1 MILFLLPLINSR
13 LQWALPDLN
22 HEVAIEVGRLLFV
35 FLLVSMFIVL
45 MVSIVSMVSMVL
57 VPMVATVFMI
67 GWFLWRRWLVGAT
80 GLQPLDQN
88 VR

>member
-1 MILFLLPLINSR
+1 MILFLLPLVNFR

-45 MVSIVSMVSMVL
+45 MVSMVSMVL
-57 VPMVATVFMI
+57 VPMVAMVFMI
-67 GWFLWRRWLVGAT
+67 GWFLWRRWQLGAT